1 MIYTSLSLEDLFCPK
16 IQYCFVFEIQVSIL
30 SLAIEGSA
38 NLTALRS
45 LRTLRA
51 LRPLRAISRW
61 QGMKV
66 KSFLVNIWA
75 YVWFVE
81 AWRHEI
87 HLYYFLD
94 RCQCLD
100 VCHSVHYQ
108 RVVGVSSVLVDILYH
123 GCSVFWWQIL

>member
-1 MIYTSLSLEDLFCPK
+1 MTYPSLPLEDRPCAK
-16 IQYCFVFEIQVSIL
+16 IQYCYVFEIQVSIL

-66 KSFLVNIWA
+66 KSFLINI
-75 YVWFVE
+75 
-81 AWRHEI
+81 
-87 HLYYFLD
+87 
-94 RCQCLD
+94 
-100 VCHSVHYQ
+100 
-108 RVVGVSSVLVDILYH
+108 
-123 GCSVFWWQIL
+123 